1 MRLNVLAYVF
11 FIGVL
16 LTGSACKKGPSG
28 EGTTTP
34 TPPVLTTDVGLLTV
48 SPAFPTDN
56 APVTLTFDASK
67 GNAALNGF
75 AGEVYMHIGVITDQ
89 STSPTNWKYVKVG
102 SFTTADASV
111 KMNAIGGGKYQFTLT
126 PRAFFGV
133 PAGEKILQIAVLFRS
148 ADGAVVA
155 RNADG
160 SDMFTPIYESTPLQ
174 VKFSSPEFEPMFVP
188 KSVLGVLAVGGTVQV
203 KALSSRTA
211 NLTLSLNGQSFATAA
226 AATSITGTATITANG
241 IQQIKIS
248 AVENGLT
255 TEKTFEFIIN
265 GTPTIEAL
273 PAAATKDGVNII
285 NNGTSAIF
293 NFTAPAKASVYLI
306 GDFNNWALSNSYALK
321 RTPDGNRWWIQI
333 DNLNP
338 QTEYAYQYFVDGNL
352 RIPDPYTEKILDPA
366 NDSYI
371 TASVY
376 PNLKAYPAGKT
387 TGLVS
392 TFIPSPTAYNWQI
405 NNFSRPAKTDL
416 VIYEMHIRDFVTE
429 HSYAAALAK
438 LTYLKDLGVNAIEL
452 MPVNE
457 FEGNSSWGYNT
468 SFYFAADKYYGTK
481 QALQNFIDECHKKGF
496 AVIIDMVLN
505 HSFGQ
510 SPMVQLYWDSAN
522 NRPAA
527 NNPWFNIQ
535 DKHPYGVGFDFNH
548 GSADTKYF
556 SKNVMK
562 FWLQE
567 YKVDGFRFDLSKGF
581 TQNFTNDVNAWGQYD
596 ASRIAIWKEYNAY
609 IKSVDPNAYVI
620 LEHFAADNE
629 EKELAA
635 DGMMLWN
642 NVTGPFK
649 EASMGYLANSN
660 FGRILY
666 DQHSGF
672 SSSQQDKLIGYM
684 ESHDEERAMY
694 KNLNFGNQTGSY
706 NIKNDL
712 STSLAR
718 QEMSMAFLLCAPGPK
733 MIWQF
738 GELGYDVSIDQ
749 NGRTGEKPILWNY
762 LSDASRKAL
771 YDALAKIIKL
781 RIAQPVFQT
790 TNFNSSFAA
799 ADGIKYLRLYGTGGA
814 NVVVV
819 GNFNVTPQTANITF
833 PANGTWY
840 DFMNPSQTLTIS
852 GSTYS
857 KSLAPGEYHIYT
869 TINYN

>member
-1 MRLNVLAYVF
+1 MKLNVLAYVF

-126 PRAFFGV
+126 PRTFFGV

-352 RIPDPYTEKILDPA
+352 RIPDP
-366 NDSYI
+366 
-371 TASVY
+371 
-376 PNLKAYPAGKT
+376 
-387 TGLVS
+387 
-392 TFIPSPTAYNWQI
+392 
-405 NNFSRPAKTDL
+405 
-416 VIYEMHIRDFVTE
+416 
-429 HSYAAALAK
+429 
-438 LTYLKDLGVNAIEL
+438 
-452 MPVNE
+452 
-457 FEGNSSWGYNT
+457 
-468 SFYFAADKYYGTK
+468 
-481 QALQNFIDECHKKGF
+481 
-496 AVIIDMVLN
+496 
-505 HSFGQ
+505 
-510 SPMVQLYWDSAN
+510 
-522 NRPAA
+522 
-527 NNPWFNIQ
+527 
-535 DKHPYGVGFDFNH
+535 
-548 GSADTKYF
+548 
-556 SKNVMK
+556 
-562 FWLQE
+562 
-567 YKVDGFRFDLSKGF
+567 
-581 TQNFTNDVNAWGQYD
+581 
-596 ASRIAIWKEYNAY
+596 
-609 IKSVDPNAYVI
+609 
-620 LEHFAADNE
+620 
-629 EKELAA
+629 
-635 DGMMLWN
+635 
-642 NVTGPFK
+642 
-649 EASMGYLANSN
+649 
-660 FGRILY
+660 
-666 DQHSGF
+666 
-672 SSSQQDKLIGYM
+672 
-684 ESHDEERAMY
+684 
-694 KNLNFGNQTGSY
+694 
-706 NIKNDL
+706 
-712 STSLAR
+712 
-718 QEMSMAFLLCAPGPK
+718 
-733 MIWQF
+733 
-738 GELGYDVSIDQ
+738 
-749 NGRTGEKPILWNY
+749 
-762 LSDASRKAL
+762 
-771 YDALAKIIKL
+771 
-781 RIAQPVFQT
+781 
-790 TNFNSSFAA
+790 
-799 ADGIKYLRLYGTGGA
+799 
-814 NVVVV
+814 
-819 GNFNVTPQTANITF
+819 
-833 PANGTWY
+833 
-840 DFMNPSQTLTIS
+840 
-852 GSTYS
+852 
-857 KSLAPGEYHIYT
+857 
-869 TINYN
+869 